1 MESYKMKFRDVMSL
15 VPTNVSIISCISNQL
30 IYGCTISSLVSVN
43 ISDEFPEILFVL
55 KKDSMIG
62 NLIETNKYFSVNL
75 LNSSQKQI
83 AEKFAN
89 NRSPDNL
96 KDSNWEIA
104 DDKFAVLNNT
114 RAVMNCVFTRR
125 YIDHGAD
132 IFVGNVRSS
141 IGNNKTDGL
150 IYDSRRYG
158 HFLPGL

>member
-1 MESYKMKFRDVMSL
+1 MIRNFREIMSL
-15 VPTNVSIISCISNQL
+15 VPTSVSVLTCYSSDN

-43 ISDEFPEILFVL
+43 INDKSPEILFVL
-55 KKDSMIG
+55 KKESIIG
-62 NLIETNKYFSVNL
+62 NLIESNKFFSVNL

-83 AEKFAN
+83 AEQFAN

-104 DDKFAVLNNT
+104 DDNFAVLNNA

-132 IFVGNVRSS
+132 IFVGNVRNS